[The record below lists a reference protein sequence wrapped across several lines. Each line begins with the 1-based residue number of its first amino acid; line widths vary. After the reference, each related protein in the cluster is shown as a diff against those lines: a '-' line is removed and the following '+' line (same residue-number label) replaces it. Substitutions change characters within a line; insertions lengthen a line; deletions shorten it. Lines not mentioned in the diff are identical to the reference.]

1 MTGIA
6 EGRKPAPQAF
16 QLPFGASFEW
26 ILRAG
31 GGIARALTGRRI
43 LRELASF
50 DDRMLKDIGLSR
62 SDLRNAASEPLFN
75 DPTALLAGRV
85 DESRVGRAGVQR
97 ARARVPGT
105 VRVNVI
111 SY

>member
-1 MTGIA
+1 MSCIA
-6 EGRKPAPQAF
+6 ENTKTVSQSW
-16 QLPFGASFEW
+16 LPSTGATLGW
-26 ILRAG
+26 VARRVGAIG
-31 GGIARALTGRRI
+31 RALAGRRV

-50 DDRMLKDIGLSR
+50 DDRMLRDIGLSR
-62 SDLRNAASEPLFN
+62 SDLRSAAAEPLYR

-85 DESRVGRAGVQR
+85 DESRDGRTKRTSLRG
-97 ARARVPGT
+97 P